1 MKNNTFI
8 FSFVLLIRF
17 NGMAQK
23 DSIPIRSLVE
33 KGSGGDI
40 LLGKKTQ
47 RAQLI
52 GTPQRLQM
60 PDSAR
65 ENEIHLK
72 KKKAKNKNTTK

>member
-1 MKNNTFI
+1 MKNNIFI
-8 FSFVLLIRF
+8 FSFVLLISF

-33 KGSGGDI
+33 KGAGGDI
-40 LLGKKTQ
+40 LLGKETQ

>member
-23 DSIPIRSLVE
+23 DSIPTKSLVE
-33 KGSGGDI
+33 KGAAGDI
-40 LLGKKTQ
+40 LLGRETKK
-47 RAQLI
+47 AQLLV
-52 GTPQRLQM
+52 TPQRLQM

-65 ENEIHLK
+65 EKEIHLK